1 MDVKPEVFTTDYVG
15 RPGERAFYLQARWGE
30 TVLSF
35 SLEKQQVSVLADK
48 LRELLMIVDAKD
60 TIGGATPA
68 RDPALK
74 LETPVE
80 PEWRIG
86 SMGLAYEDDEDRV
99 VLLAEPADLG
109 EGPGG
114 ETIESDEPALRFL
127 LRRDQVRAFILHASA
142 VVAEGR
148 PTCQLCG
155 LPMDPDGH
163 NCPASNGHRTMA

>member
-1 MDVKPEVFTTDYVG
+1 VDVTPEIFTTDYVG
-15 RPGERAFYLQARWGE
+15 QPGERSFYVQARWADG
-30 TVLSF
+30 VLSF

-48 LRELLMIVDAKD
+48 LRELLMMVDAKD
-60 TIGGATPA
+60 TIGGAAPS

-74 LETPVE
+74 LQTPVE

-86 SMGLAYEDDEDRV
+86 AMGLAYEEDADRV
-99 VLLAEPADLG
+99 VLLAQPAQVEGEPAAEMNEDH
-109 EGPGG
+109 
-114 ETIESDEPALRFL
+114 ESGVRFL

-142 VVAEGR
+142 IVAEGR

-163 NCPASNGHRTMA
+163 NCPASNGHRAMR